1 MRLLRTKFPRHLHR
15 VFGFKLA
22 GYHQKIVQSAT
33 EILFHAKKP
42 HSATVFPFFRNESID
57 GIY

>member
-1 MRLLRTKFPRHLHR
+1 MRLLRTKFLRHLHR

-33 EILFHAKKP
+33 EIPFHAKKS
-42 HSATVFPFFRNESID
+42 HSVTMFPFFRNESIN